1 MYDIFP
7 YTKRKAFMIGVK
19 VKPSTRKG
27 KKIDVFK
34 GGKKVA
40 SVGAI
45 GYKDYPT
52 YMDLEKKG
60 LVDKGTANKK
70 RRAYKARHVYRN
82 IKGSPAYY
90 ADRLL
95 W

>member
-1 MYDIFP
+1 MDRMSYQIQP
-7 YTKRKAFMIGVK
+7 YTYQQAKKLGVQ
-19 VKPSTRKG
+19 VKPSTVKG

-34 GGKKVA
+34 KGEKVA
-40 SVGAI
+40 SVGAK

-52 YMDLEKKG
+52 YMKIDPELAKERRRLYKDRHESDRKK
-60 LVDKGTANKK
+60 V
-70 RRAYKARHVYRN
+70 
-82 IKGSPAYY
+82 GSAGFY